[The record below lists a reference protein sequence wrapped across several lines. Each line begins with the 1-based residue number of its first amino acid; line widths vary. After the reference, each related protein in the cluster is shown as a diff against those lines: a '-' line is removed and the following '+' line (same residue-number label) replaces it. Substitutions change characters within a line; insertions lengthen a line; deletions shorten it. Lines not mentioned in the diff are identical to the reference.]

1 MISLDLL
8 LKHMQWA
15 NKEIYSEVAK
25 LDSEVLDYY
34 VIDPEWKVK
43 TILLHIAKASNN
55 YGQFVSG
62 VTETKPLELEEPSS
76 SDDIKVLTD
85 KLYEIDKGLI
95 DNQGIGDVDL
105 TIKMRSGVKEHK
117 SSTIFSQMV
126 FHAAEHRAQIVAALD
141 KHNVRSINLDDYDV
155 WSYIRAH

>member
-85 KLYEIDKGLI
+85 KLYEIDQGLI

-126 FHAAEHRAQIVAALD
+126 FHAAEHRAQVVAALD
-141 KHNVRSINLDDYDV
+141 RHNVRSINLDDYDV
-155 WSYIRAH
+155 WSYIRAN

>member
-1 MISLDLL
+1 M
-8 LKHMQWA
+8 
-15 NKEIYSEVAK
+15 
-25 LDSEVLDYY
+25 
-34 VIDPEWKVK
+34 
-43 TILLHIAKASNN
+43 
-55 YGQFVSG
+55 
-62 VTETKPLELEEPSS
+62 ELEEPSS
-76 SDDIKVLTD
+76 SNDIKVLTD
-85 KLYEIDKGLI
+85 KLYEIDQGLI

-141 KHNVRSINLDDYDV
+141 RHNVRSINLDDYDV

>member
-15 NKEIYSEVAK
+15 NKEIYTEDSK

-34 VIDPEWKVK
+34 VIDPEWKIK

-55 YGQFVSG
+55 YGQFING
-62 VTETKPLELEEPSS
+62 VTETEPLELEEPSS

-85 KLYEIDKGLI
+85 KLYEIDQGLI

-141 KHNVRSINLDDYDV
+141 RHNVRSINLDDYDV

>member
-25 LDSEVLDYY
+25 LDSVVLDYY
-34 VIDPEWKVK
+34 VIDPEWKIK

-55 YGQFVSG
+55 YGQFVNG
-62 VTETKPLELEEPSS
+62 VTETEPLELEEPSS

-85 KLYEIDKGLI
+85 KLYEIDQGLI

-141 KHNVRSINLDDYDV
+141 RHNVRSINLDDYDV

>member
-15 NKEIYSEVAK
+15 NKEICTEVSK
-25 LDSEVLDYY
+25 LDNEVLDYY
-34 VIDPEWKVK
+34 VIDPEWKIK

-55 YGQFVSG
+55 YGQFVNG
-62 VTETKPLELEEPSS
+62 VTETEPLELEEPSS

-85 KLYEIDKGLI
+85 KLYEIDQGLI

-105 TIKMRSGVKEHK
+105 TIKMRSGIKEHK

-141 KHNVRSINLDDYDV
+141 RHNVRSINLDDYDV

>member
-34 VIDPEWKVK
+34 VIDPEWKIK

-55 YGQFVSG
+55 YGQFVNG
-62 VTETKPLELEEPSS
+62 VTETEPLELEEPSS

-85 KLYEIDKGLI
+85 KLYEIDQGLI
-95 DNQGIGDVDL
+95 DNQGIGDIDL

-126 FHAAEHRAQIVAALD
+126 FHAAEHRAQVVAALD
-141 KHNVRSINLDDYDV
+141 RHNVRSINLDDYDV

>member
-1 MISLDLL
+1 
-8 LKHMQWA
+8 MQWA
-15 NKEIYSEVAK
+15 NKEIYTEVSK

-34 VIDPEWKVK
+34 VIDPEWKIK

-55 YGQFVSG
+55 YGQFING
-62 VTETKPLELEEPSS
+62 VTETEPLELEEPSS
-76 SDDIKVLTD
+76 SDDIKVLPD
-85 KLYEIDKGLI
+85 KLYEIDQGLI

-141 KHNVRSINLDDYDV
+141 RHNVRSINLDDYDV

>member
-85 KLYEIDKGLI
+85 KLYEIDQGLI
-95 DNQGIGDVDL
+95 DNQGIGDIDL

-126 FHAAEHRAQIVAALD
+126 FNAAEHRAQIVAALD
-141 KHNVRSINLDDYDV
+141 RHNVRSNNLDDYDV

>member
-85 KLYEIDKGLI
+85 KLYEIDQDLI

-141 KHNVRSINLDDYDV
+141 RHNVRSINLDDYDV

>member
-85 KLYEIDKGLI
+85 KLYEIDQGLI

-141 KHNVRSINLDDYDV
+141 RHNVRSINLDDYDV
-155 WSYIRAH
+155 WSYIRAN

>member
-85 KLYEIDKGLI
+85 KLYEIDQDLI

-141 KHNVRSINLDDYDV
+141 RHDVRSINLDDYDV

>member
-1 MISLDLL
+1 MCIRDR
-8 LKHMQWA
+8 
-15 NKEIYSEVAK
+15 IYTEVSK

-34 VIDPEWKVK
+34 VIDPEWKIK

-55 YGQFVSG
+55 YGQFVNG
-62 VTETKPLELEEPSS
+62 VTETEPLELEEPSS

-85 KLYEIDKGLI
+85 KLYEIDQGLI
-95 DNQGIGDVDL
+95 DNQGIGDIDL

-126 FHAAEHRAQIVAALD
+126 FHAAEHRAQVVAALD
-141 KHNVRSINLDDYDV
+141 RHNVRSINLDDYDV

>member
-15 NKEIYSEVAK
+15 NKEIYTEVSK

-34 VIDPEWKVK
+34 VIDPEWKIK

-55 YGQFVSG
+55 YGQFVNG
-62 VTETKPLELEEPSS
+62 VTETEPLELEEPSS

-85 KLYEIDKGLI
+85 KLYEIDQGLI
-95 DNQGIGDVDL
+95 DNQGIGDIDL

-117 SSTIFSQMV
+117 SSTILSQMV
-126 FHAAEHRAQIVAALD
+126 FHSAEHRAQIVAALD
-141 KHNVRSINLDDYDV
+141 RHNVRSINLDDYDV

>member
-34 VIDPEWKVK
+34 VIDPEWKIK

-55 YGQFVSG
+55 YGQFING
-62 VTETKPLELEEPSS
+62 VTETEPLELEEPSS

-85 KLYEIDKGLI
+85 KLYEIDQGLI

-141 KHNVRSINLDDYDV
+141 RHNVRSINLDDYDV

>member
-15 NKEIYSEVAK
+15 NKEIYTEVSK
-25 LDSEVLDYY
+25 LDNEVLDYF

-43 TILLHIAKASNN
+43 TIMLHVAKASSN
-55 YGQFVSG
+55 YGQFVNG
-62 VTETKPLELEEPSS
+62 VTETTPLDLNEPST
-76 SDDIKVLTD
+76 SDDIKVLID
-85 KLYEIDKGLI
+85 KLYEIDQGLI

-117 SSTIFSQMV
+117 STTIFSQMV

-141 KHNVRSINLDDYDV
+141 KHEVRSINLDNYDV